1 MSTTARQ
8 FLFSAVLLALPVC
21 SYYAVFRPVNAKI
34 DQGKKE
40 IEHKQALLTKLREA
54 TSQTAD
60 LARANDQI
68 RDSIESL
75 QAKLPSSKEMDNVLR
90 QVSGIAAKNG
100 LKVPTFK
107 KNDKTAPAG
116 LAMEQPLDIEITG
129 DFDGFYKFL
138 LDLEQLPRITR
149 LTDLDIIRYEKTGLP
164 AGTIAADGEM
174 KSKLVLSVYYE
185 GGEGSESK

>member
-1 MSTTARQ
+1 MRQ
-8 FLFSAVLLALPVC
+8 LLFCGVLLALPVS
-21 SYYAVFRPVNAKI
+21 SYFVVFRPVNAKI
-34 DQGKKE
+34 ELGRKE

-54 TSQTAD
+54 TAQTDD
-60 LARANDQI
+60 LVRANEQI
-68 RDSIESL
+68 RQSIEAL

-100 LKVPTFK
+100 LRVPTFK

-149 LTDLDIIRYEKTGLP
+149 ITDLSIDRSDKV
-164 AGTIAADGEM
+164 DGEM
-174 KSKLVLSVYYE
+174 KTKFVLSVYYE
-185 GGEGSESK
+185 GDGSPTP

>member
-1 MSTTARQ
+1 MSTTRQ
-8 FLFSAVLLALPVC
+8 FLFSAVLLALPVS
-21 SYYAVFRPVNAKI
+21 SYFVVFRPVNAKI
-34 DQGKKE
+34 EQGKKE
-40 IEHKQALLTKLREA
+40 IEHKQALLSKLREA
-54 TSQTAD
+54 TSQTSD
-60 LARANDQI
+60 LQHANDQI
-68 RDSIESL
+68 REFIDAL

-90 QVSGIAAKNG
+90 QVSSIAAKNG
-100 LKVPTFK
+100 LKVPNFK

-116 LAMEQPLDIEITG
+116 LAMEQPLDIDITG

-149 LTDLDIIRYEKTGLP
+149 LTDLQVVRSDKV
-164 AGTIAADGEM
+164 DGEM

>member
-21 SYYAVFRPVNAKI
+21 SYYAVFQPVNGKI
-34 DQGKKE
+34 EQGKKE

-60 LARANDQI
+60 LQRANDEI
-68 RDSIESL
+68 RQSIDSL

-90 QVSGIAAKNG
+90 QVSSIAAKNG

-116 LAMEQPLDIEITG
+116 PAMEQPLDIEITG

-149 LTDLDIIRYEKTGLP
+149 LTDLEVVRSDKV
-164 AGTIAADGEM
+164 DGEL
-174 KSKLVLSVYYE
+174 KTKLVLSVYYE
-185 GGEGSESK
+185 GDGSDSK

>member
-1 MSTTARQ
+1 MSTSMRQ
-8 FLFSAVLLALPVC
+8 WLFSGVLLALPVTAWL
-21 SYYAVFRPVNAKI
+21 AVFRPLNTRI

-40 IEHKQALLTKLREA
+40 IEHKEALLGKLREA

-60 LARANDQI
+60 LVRANDEI
-68 RDSIESL
+68 RQSIEAL

-90 QVSGIAAKNG
+90 QVSGIAGKNG

-116 LAMEQPLDIEITG
+116 LAMEQPIDIEITG

-149 LTDLDIIRYEKTGLP
+149 ITDLQIDRSDKI
-164 AGTIAADGEM
+164 DGEM
-174 KSKLVLSVYYE
+174 KTKFVLSVYYE
-185 GGEGSESK
+185 GDGSTAR